1 MPSPPR
7 NWMPTSRCLPK
18 ETRPFAPMP
27 PPVLELLNAPEAALV
42 DPVSAQ
48 GLAGIAT
55 VGNGVVPSPARVIVM
70 APFAAKHGNT
80 RSRNVL
86 MIPKASKCPHVG
98 SRVALTKKS
107 GVLLY
112 A

>member
-1 MPSPPR
+1 MPSPPTKWKPR
-7 NWMPTSRCLPK
+7 SRCLPN

-27 PPVLELLNAPEAALV
+27 PPVLELLNAPEVGLV
-42 DPVSAQ
+42 DPVRAQ

-55 VGNGVVPSPARVIVM
+55 VGKGVVPSPARVTVM
-70 APFAAKHGNT
+70 APFAAKHGKT

-86 MIPKASKCPHVG
+86 TIPKASKCPHFG

-107 GVLLY
+107 GV
-112 A
+112 